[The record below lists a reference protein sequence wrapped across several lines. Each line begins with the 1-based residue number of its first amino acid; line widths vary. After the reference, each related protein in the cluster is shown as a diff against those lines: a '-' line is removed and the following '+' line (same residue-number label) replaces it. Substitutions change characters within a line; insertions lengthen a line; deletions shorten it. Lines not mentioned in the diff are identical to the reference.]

1 MNGTL
6 NYKNLE
12 INDNKCRYSFEDEN
26 NDYESLAEHLNCHE
40 YLKDILKNVSLEGL
54 TQITFNFDLEN

>member
-40 YLKDILKNVSLEGL
+40 YLKDILKSLKKL
-54 TQITFNFDLEN
+54 R